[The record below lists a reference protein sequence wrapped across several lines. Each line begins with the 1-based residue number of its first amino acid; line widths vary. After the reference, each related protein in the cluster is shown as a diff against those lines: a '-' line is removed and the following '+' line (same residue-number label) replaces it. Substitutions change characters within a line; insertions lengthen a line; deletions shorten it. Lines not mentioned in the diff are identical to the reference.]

1 MNSVEATFTE
11 DLYVFPSL
19 TTVVINTKWKN
30 LGEKEID
37 LLSKILNSVK
47 LSMAA
52 VRIVEMKSLDL
63 SKKWAEKPPRI
74 IGFGIEAPGVTAYE
88 VVTTPETQLVLADN
102 LTTLLG
108 DDQLKKKLWISL
120 KQLFSL

>member
-11 DLYVFPSL
+11 DLYVLPSL
-19 TTVVINTKWKN
+19 TTIVINTKWKD
-30 LGEKEID
+30 LGKKEVD

-63 SKKWAEKPPRI
+63 SKWTEKPSRL
-74 IGFGIEAPGVTAYE
+74 IGFGIDAPGIMTYE